1 MTERSIRNLANLP
14 GTAST
19 TRVLNLAKVFA
30 EHGHTREWALAPLFR
45 SPVLNRAMLLKHRL
59 RRDEVDRFRLRRHV
73 ATKIILPIDLD
84 DLRAGGRS
92 IFVNEIG
99 FDQTLEQAFGVGPGH
114 PDQRT
119 LALIDG
125 LPGFD
130 PFLLREQ
137 LRRSG
142 ITPAACYFSLSPADL
157 AAMIS
162 FVSEEIAPL
171 VDLSLGPDG
180 DLAAVNPVAILT
192 SKILSK
198 SAGEDLRALGLTLR
212 LPPDQYEE
220 GVFCWK
226 GFLYYKWTL
235 RTVLGQVGGV
245 IAAVRH
251 VKPLGRA
258 TAQQHAELDRAR
270 EVVRRR
276 ILMTCDGA
284 AGMMRVYDDAFREL
298 TQEGRPTAF
307 RDFLR
312 DSPMLFSKLGER
324 LGALQH
330 IVSFW
335 NYRVNPTKPAPT
347 VEELIDLLADFE
359 TSLTGRDD
367 DDSRPHHLAA

>member
-19 TRVLNLAKVFA
+19 TRVLNLAKVYA

-73 ATKIILPIDLD
+73 ATKIILPIDID
-84 DLRAGGRS
+84 DLSAGGRS
-92 IFVNEIG
+92 MFVNEIG
-99 FDQTLEQAFGVGPGH
+99 FDQSLEQAFGVGPGH
-114 PDQRT
+114 PDQKT
-119 LALIDG
+119 LSVIDG

-137 LRRSG
+137 LRRNG
-142 ITPAACYFSLSPADL
+142 ITPAPCYFNLSPADL

-180 DLAAVNPVAILT
+180 DLAADNPVAVLT
-192 SKILSK
+192 GKILSM
-198 SAGEDLRALGLTLR
+198 SAGEDLSALGLTLR
-212 LPPDQYEE
+212 LAPEQYEE

-235 RTVLGQVGGV
+235 RSMMAQVGAV
-245 IAAVRH
+245 VDAVRR

-258 TAQQHAELDRAR
+258 SSQQYASLDRAR
-270 EVVRRR
+270 ETVRRR
-276 ILMTCDGA
+276 ILLTCEGTA
-284 AGMMRVYDDAFREL
+284 AMMRVYDDAFREL

-307 RDFLR
+307 REFLR
-312 DSPMLFSKLGER
+312 DSPVLFSKLGER

-335 NYRVNPTKPAPT
+335 NYRMNPNQAVPNT
-347 VEELIDLLADFE
+347 EELIDLLADFE
-359 TSLTGRDD
+359 TSLTGRDGD
-367 DDSRPHHLAA
+367 GDHTLAA